1 MKLFNHRGVVQK
13 IIIALIIVILV
24 NFTIPIKSQADF
36 GGTLFEPITQLVA
49 NIGDVVLG
57 ILQKFMLGTKY
68 AYSSIMLEKENPTV
82 TDGYISQTDGKNID
96 VTVDRDDLDG
106 KLFGNAIK
114 YPNILYCPENIFGN
128 KIAALDVNFVNPN
141 EYTSVTENLESAE
154 NAAQSVAN
162 SSLRNTVA
170 TWYKAFRN
178 IAIVGL
184 LSVLVYIGIRILLG
198 STAQDK
204 AKYKE
209 RLTDWLVGL
218 CLVFVMHYIM
228 SGTMMVIENVTQLLS
243 QSMDTEYIIK
253 IDNPESG
260 EPGTIATNLMG
271 YVRFMAQHDDLGD
284 AAGYT
289 IMYVVLVVYTV
300 MFTFTYLKRVLY
312 MAFFTMISP
321 LVALTYPI
329 DKMADGKAQGFSMW
343 FKEYIMNALIQPVHL
358 VLYFTLV
365 GSAAELAKNN
375 LIYSLV
381 AIAFLLPAE
390 KFIKKL
396 FRLDRAETP
405 GGLGSFAGGALA
417 MQGLQKLG
425 NMGTK
430 IGKKEASS
438 GKNAGNDKIRT
449 QDQKQIGKSDTKDFN
464 AWKNGEEENA
474 NLPHETQKPEN
485 LDSTNEPSLLDE
497 ESSTTAPLPQ
507 QGEDI
512 STNINDNSATTPLP
526 QQEDDYFTGTN
537 NNNSQIDAE
546 NIQKDNNDT
555 KISGLNSNVKPEP
568 RKHYRGKIAWRAVK
582 SAGKTVWKNKG
593 KMGRGVVKF
602 VGTGTG
608 AMIGA
613 AAGLATG
620 DVSKS
625 LAYVTTGA
633 LAGRAIGNNTA
644 NLAGGVTSGIKT
656 IGGKAIDT
664 THNAQNAYNEEKYG
678 LAYARNQRMQQQNE
692 KYKKAFMKDEDNI
705 AKYKDLSARIDGNV
719 DYKDL
724 MSRAYDYQSAGVTD
738 DGMIENGLKMEE
750 NHKEVSHEQMI
761 NVMQAASKR
770 SEADFMDDKK
780 REAME
785 TNIKAKVGEEQGQ
798 KIMDL
803 TAEAYGKTEF
813 YEKKKQQ
820 RVVAAQEKAA
830 KEQQAAQEKAAK
842 ERQAAQREA
851 AKEKS
856 TQDLIDALNANT
868 ASRTN
873 KRGKR

>member
-24 NFTIPIKSQADF
+24 NFTVPIKSQADF

-57 ILQKFMLGTKY
+57 FLQKFMLGTKY

-82 TDGYISQTDGKNID
+82 TDGYISQTAGKDVD
-96 VTVDRDDLDG
+96 VTVNRGDLDG
-106 KLFGNAIK
+106 KLFGDAIK

-141 EYTSVTENLESAE
+141 EYTSVTENLPSAE

-243 QSMDTEYIIK
+243 QSMDTEYIIN
-253 IDNPESG
+253 ISNPNSG
-260 EPGTIATNLMG
+260 EPDTIATNLMG

-343 FKEYIMNALIQPVHL
+343 FKEYVMNALIQPVHL

-365 GSAAELAKNN
+365 GSATELAKNN
-375 LIYSLV
+375 LIYALV

-405 GGLGSFAGGALA
+405 GGLGAFAGGALA

-425 NMGTK
+425 NMGSK
-430 IGKKEASS
+430 IGKKEVSS

-449 QDQKQIGKSDTKDFN
+449 QDKEQIGKSDTKDFN

-485 LDSTNEPSLLDE
+485 LDSTNEHSLLDE

-507 QGEDI
+507 QGEDD
-512 STNINDNSATTPLP
+512 STTTPLP
-526 QQEDDYFTGTN
+526 QQEDDYLTGTN
-537 NNNSQIDAE
+537 NNHNSQIDAE
-546 NIQKDNNDT
+546 KIQKDNNDT
-555 KISGLNSNVKPEP
+555 KISGSNSNVKLEP
-568 RKHYRGKIAWRAVK
+568 RKHYKKKIAWRAAK
-582 SAGKTVWKNKG
+582 SVGKKVWKNKG
-593 KMGRGVVKF
+593 KAGRIFTKV
-602 VGTGTG
+602 VGTGAG
-608 AMIGA
+608 VMVGA
-613 AAGLATG
+613 AAGIATG
-620 DVSKS
+620 DPSKV
-625 LAYVTTGA
+625 LTYATTGA

-644 NLAGGVTSGIKT
+644 NLAGSVTSGIKT

-664 THNAQNAYNEEKYG
+664 THNVQNAYNEEKYG

-738 DGMIENGLKMEE
+738 DEMIENGLKMEE
-750 NHKEVSHEQMI
+750 NHKDVSHEQMI

-785 TNIKAKVGEEQGQ
+785 TNIKAKVGDEQGQ

-803 TAEAYGKTEF
+803 TAEAYGRTEF

-820 RVVAAQEKAA
+820 RVIAEQEKVAKEKQVAQEKAV
-830 KEQQAAQEKAAK
+830 KEQ
-842 ERQAAQREA
+842 QAAQREA
-851 AKEKS
+851 AKEKN
-856 TQDLIDALNANT
+856 TQDLIEALNANT
-868 ASRTN
+868 AAHTR
-873 KRGKR
+873 KRRKR